1 MIKAIPTNIID
12 IEKYKREDIV
22 NNCNSNCMIE
32 AGAGAGKTTIIVDR
46 IINQLKSGHIEAS
59 QLVVITFTKAA
70 AGELRDR
77 LSKKLAEAL
86 DETNNDEDRIPL
98 SGEEKE
104 RLEKAVADQSLI
116 QVSTIHS
123 FCFRLLKER
132 ALDINLPLDV
142 AMLEESDNLARID
155 SFFKRWYREQ
165 DEEEILDLNKNF
177 YLRNYSTYVYECFK
191 EICDLPDDM
200 NFIYYDKLPKGKILE
215 DYVKEMKDQ
224 VKSLFDEM
232 IKVLNDNGIV
242 INSYNE
248 LKACNKLNKPAKDL
262 ISAYYSNNIRYF
274 IEKYSDK
281 TKDHLFSEGNIFD
294 GKPTV
299 GKNMNASINA
309 ICVNYKNLAIPLN
322 NYQNTLV
329 LKSALKAREDYNKEL
344 LKGENRHFVS
354 NDQLLK
360 MALELVK
367 KKEALEHFQNEFR
380 YIYVDEFQDTDTVQR
395 DLVFTLAKE
404 LNGKFR
410 DSSFFLVGDP
420 KQSIYAFRGADLE
433 VYQDTKQELEKDYH
447 DKVYVYEL
455 QRNYRSEEK
464 IINWVNREFQ
474 SAVYGLGNMYLAM
487 TNENKGKEGNKILNG
502 VYTLRDPNNQYK
514 GKTKKK
520 DLDDRESHFL
530 VELIKVLKK
539 DYQINAFEK
548 NKKGEITRIYQR
560 PIEYSDFLVLTKKKD
575 SLEIYADNLKR
586 NGMPVNL
593 YGALDLENDAIILR
607 FKAIIH
613 YLCNQNDAKAKYGAQ
628 EVLMRSLINNNEA
641 QANTALDELMGE
653 IKDLSACATIE
664 YLAHQPKYFLDK
676 YTNKEQMDYV
686 QTILQ
691 QLLEYLLASGTCSLN
706 EYDAL
711 IDLYIASGVDKSLS
725 LTREE
730 NAIRLMNLH
739 KSKGLEGKIV
749 IVLARGQDQYDKDD
763 SYRKIYDYYPTIKES
778 QRGSRYAVYNSE
790 IGGLL
795 NAEVPKMARQDEY
808 RRLEYVEATRAE
820 EALIFFDNHGTKY
833 TTIFDKFDY
842 SDCVDLTLHD
852 KKIGDLYQNIM
863 VDGNIKD
870 DEEKYNDVS
879 KDLDIFNVNLN
890 DDQKQISYT
899 NSSPSQYENYDTEW
913 NPSFEKRPMGA
924 TFGTILHR
932 VFELTCLLI
941 KDGKN
946 IDNNEIISQAITES
960 YKELKEDS
968 KDNFD
973 IRLKQYQNY
982 LNIKLD
988 EFKKSSLMD
997 KIIKAKEIYPEYK
1010 FNFFVTDDMKVGL
1023 LDSGTKWLNGKVD
1036 LILVFDDHI
1045 EIYDYK
1051 TDHKGDL
1058 SIAELNQH
1066 LEDTYSYQQKL
1077 YCYAVSKC
1085 FNIERD
1091 KVNYHFY
1098 HLYNQE

>member
-1 MIKAIPTNIID
+1 MISRITNED
-12 IEKYKREDIV
+12 DKRKDIV

-32 AGAGAGKTTIIVDR
+32 AGAGAGKTTIIIDR
-46 IINQLKSGHIEAS
+46 IINQFKSGKLDAS

-77 LSKKLAEAL
+77 LSKKLVEAL
-86 DETNNDEDRIPL
+86 EQTTKE
-98 SGEEKE
+98 EEKNNLKE
-104 RLEKAVADQSLI
+104 AIENQSLI

-142 AMLEESDNLARID
+142 AMLEEYDNNARID
-155 SFFKRWYREQ
+155 SFFKLWYRNQ
-165 DEEEILDLNKNF
+165 DKKEMLALNKEF

-200 NFIYYDKLPKGKILE
+200 RFRYYHDLLKGKKLD
-215 DYVKEMKDQ
+215 DYVKEMKNQ

-232 IKVLNDNGIV
+232 INILNDNGIV

-248 LKACNKLNKPAKDL
+248 LQACNKLNKSASGL
-262 ISAYYSNNIRYF
+262 ISAYHSNNKRYF
-274 IEKYSDK
+274 IKKYSDVSVK
-281 TKDHLFSEGNIFD
+281 HLFSEGNIFE
-294 GKPTV
+294 GRSNV

-322 NYQNTLV
+322 NYQNALV
-329 LKSALKAREDYNKEL
+329 LKSALEARIAYNEEL
-344 LKGENRHFVS
+344 KKGENRHFVS

-367 KKEALEHFQNEFR
+367 KEGALQHFQNEFK

-395 DLVFTLAKE
+395 DLVFTLAKG
-404 LNGKFR
+404 LNGKFN

-447 DKVYVYEL
+447 DNVYVYEL
-455 QRNYRSEEK
+455 QRNYRSEGK

-474 SAVYGLGNMYLAM
+474 SAEYGLGDLYLAM
-487 TNENKGKEGNKILNG
+487 NNENKGKEDNKILNG
-502 VYTLRDPNNQYK
+502 VYTLREPKNQYK

-520 DLDDRESHFL
+520 DLDNRESYFL
-530 VELIKVLKK
+530 VELIKVLMK
-539 DYQINAFEK
+539 DYKINKFIKDENGK
-548 NKKGEITRIYQR
+548 IIDIIQR

-613 YLCNQNDAKAKYGAQ
+613 YLCNQKDAKAKYGAQ
-628 EVLMRSLINNNEA
+628 EVLMRSLINKENEDN
-641 QANTALDELMGE
+641 ANTALDELKE
-653 IKDLSACATIE
+653 SVKDLSACATIE
-664 YLAHQPKYFLDK
+664 YLTHQPKYFLDK

-686 QTILQ
+686 QSILQ

-778 QRGSRYAVYNSE
+778 PRGSRYAVYNSE

-795 NAEVPKMARQDEY
+795 NEEVPKMARQDEY

-820 EALIFFDNHGTKY
+820 EALIFFDNHGTKF
-833 TTIFDKFDY
+833 TTIFDKFNY

-852 KKIGDLYQNIM
+852 KIIGDLYQNIM

-941 KDGKN
+941 KDNKN
-946 IDNNEIISQAITES
+946 IDNNEIISQAIMES

-968 KDNFD
+968 KDNSD

-988 EFKKSSLMD
+988 EFKNSSLMD

-1010 FNFFVTDDMKVGL
+1010 FNFFVTDDMKVDL

-1036 LILVFDDHI
+1036 LILVFDDCI

-1051 TDHKGDL
+1051 TDHKGNL
-1058 SIAELNQH
+1058 SVEELNQH

-1085 FNIERD
+1085 FNVERD

-1098 HLYNQE
+1098 HLYQQE